1 MSETAAVLT
10 GEEIITLI
18 NSYRPLLENMPDMEA
33 QVQPN
38 GVDLTIKEIAGLD
51 SAGIIAVDN
60 KDRKLSTASPLVFDG
75 SGAVDL
81 KPGCYLITC
90 NEIVN
95 IPDNVT
101 AIAHPRSSL
110 LRCGV
115 SVHNAVWDAGYSGR
129 SQALMVVHNP
139 AGFRIYKNARFIQ
152 LIFLRLSGEVKEGYR
167 GIFQGENLG
176 KQA

>member
-1 MSETAAVLT
+1 MDDTSAVLT
-10 GEEIITLI
+10 GEEIIGLI
-18 NSYRPLLENMPDMEA
+18 NSFRPLIENMPDMEA

-60 KDRKLSTASPLVFDG
+60 KDRVLSKASPLIFDESG
-75 SGAVDL
+75 SIEL
-81 KPGCYLITC
+81 KPGCYVITC

-95 IPDNVT
+95 IPENVM

-139 AGFRIYKNARFIQ
+139 AGFRIYKDARFIQ
-152 LIFLRLSGEVKEGYR
+152 LIFLRLSGNVKEGYK
-167 GIFQGENLG
+167 GIFQGENIG
-176 KQA
+176 K

>member
-1 MSETAAVLT
+1 MKDISAVLT
-10 GEEIITLI
+10 GEEIIALMG
-18 NSYRPLLENMPDMEA
+18 SALPLVENMPDMKT

-38 GVDLTIKEIAGLD
+38 GIDLTVKEIARLD
-51 SAGIIAVDN
+51 SPGVIAEDN
-60 KDRKLSTASPLVFDG
+60 RDRVISKTAPVLFDE
-75 SGAVDL
+75 SGAADL
-81 KPGCYLITC
+81 LPGCYVITC

-95 IPDNVT
+95 IPGNLM

-152 LIFLRLSGEVKEGYR
+152 LIFLRLSREVKEGYK
-167 GIFQGENLG
+167 GIFQGEN
-176 KQA
+176 K